1 MRFCAPAGWGSSS
14 RTLSACLSLKV
25 NDFNIFRIHEQIDLV
40 ELCTI
45 YSTIRNFSPVQPG
58 TTFEIVSVSFDFVS
72 QANIY
77 RVWKPKEAFPFQ
89 PVAQKKEKNTCLET
103 LTARSRLAVNDSV
116 QKLVEIV
123 LSWQMQEETSPLRAI
138 CGFHISW
145 NIFIYF
151 YALLYFS
158 SSCEVRIDPASSGF
172 LSLVTA
178 SSLWKLVE
186 SKVFPMH
193 EQTDLVEVST
203 FH

>member
-77 RVWKPKEAFPFQ
+77 RVWKPKEAFLFQ
-89 PVAQKKEKNTCLET
+89 PVARKKEQKYMFGNTYSQVET
-103 LTARSRLAVNDSV
+103 SSERLST
-116 QKLVEIV
+116 KLVEIV
-123 LSWQMQEETSPLRAI
+123 LS
-138 CGFHISW
+138 
-145 NIFIYF
+145 
-151 YALLYFS
+151 
-158 SSCEVRIDPASSGF
+158 
-172 LSLVTA
+172 
-178 SSLWKLVE
+178 
-186 SKVFPMH
+186 
-193 EQTDLVEVST
+193 
-203 FH
+203 